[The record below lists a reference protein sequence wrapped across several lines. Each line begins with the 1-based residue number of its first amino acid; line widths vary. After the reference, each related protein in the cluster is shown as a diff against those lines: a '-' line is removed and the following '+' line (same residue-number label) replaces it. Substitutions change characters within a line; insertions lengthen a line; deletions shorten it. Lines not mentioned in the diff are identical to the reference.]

1 MKTSKWLVVAVVGLA
16 MLQAGCAT
24 EGGGNVVAARSS
36 QQQPTGPVE
45 GKTIVDAKTKDDFA
59 ATAAA
64 IRQQMGPGGHWQYAS
79 KLEKEKVD
87 QHLND
92 MQSLFEQYGSVD
104 QMDNAT
110 KIRLFNDQ
118 EAVNQ
123 ILAKNDDRR
132 LVCTS
137 ELPVGSHLPVKTCRT
152 YGQIERERE
161 NAQRFLNQATPQ
173 AVH

>member
-1 MKTSKWLVVAVVGLA
+1 MNTSKWAIAAVVGVAL
-16 MLQAGCAT
+16 LQAGCAT
-24 EGGGNVVAARSS
+24 EGTGNSS
-36 QQQPTGPVE
+36 MGAQAQPAGPAE
-45 GKTIVDAKTKDDFA
+45 GKTVVDAKSKDDFA

-87 QHLND
+87 QRLND
-92 MQSLFEQYGSVD
+92 MQSLFEQFGSVD
-104 QMDNAT
+104 RMDGAT
-110 KIRLFNDQ
+110 KTRLFNDQ
-118 EAVNQ
+118 EAVND

-152 YGQIERERE
+152 YGQIERDRQD
-161 NAQRFLNQATPQ
+161 AQRFLNQATPQ